1 MKKNYI
7 EPRTLIV
14 SLNAGPVLQSASS
27 DIALH
32 RDTETD
38 EDDVQLSRRNPSVW
52 DDEEDDDDEY

>member
-27 DIALH
+27 GVTLH